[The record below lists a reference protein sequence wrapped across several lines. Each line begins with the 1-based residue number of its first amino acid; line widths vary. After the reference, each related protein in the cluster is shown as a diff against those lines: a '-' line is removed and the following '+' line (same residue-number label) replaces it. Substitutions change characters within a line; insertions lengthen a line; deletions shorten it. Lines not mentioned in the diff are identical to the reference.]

1 MHKVDYARQELV
13 WQLKTIC
20 RYKDGLIPT
29 AEMEHL
35 VVVWIIQTLA
45 VKTTELKNKITG

>member
-35 VVVWIIQTLA
+35 VVVWIIQTVA
-45 VKTTELKNKITG
+45 V